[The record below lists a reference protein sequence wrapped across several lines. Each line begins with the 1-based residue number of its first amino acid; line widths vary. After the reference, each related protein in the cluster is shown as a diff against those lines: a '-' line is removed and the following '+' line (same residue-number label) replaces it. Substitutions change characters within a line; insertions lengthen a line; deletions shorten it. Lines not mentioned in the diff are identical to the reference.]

1 LDFAEVTVVEDRADV
16 ARHFKVSE
24 RSVYRWEK
32 AGMPVL
38 PGGRYDLVQIALW
51 HKGGKES
58 NVKKA
63 SSGQALEQERL
74 TSARADRVEMENA
87 IRRGELI
94 ELAGVEALLAPRAMA
109 YRQGIVAL
117 QRSLPPR
124 LSQCKSMREMEAVI
138 AQAGRE
144 LLANVLRP
152 LTLGSGQVLKWDEDV
167 TCRVNSELNNPA
179 KVG

>member
-1 LDFAEVTVVEDRADV
+1 MVDDRVDV
-16 ARHFKVSE
+16 ARHFKVGE
-24 RSVYRWEK
+24 RSIYRWEK

-38 PGGRYDLVQIALW
+38 PDGRYDLVQIALW
-51 HKGGKES
+51 RKGGKES
-58 NVKKA
+58 NGKKA
-63 SSGQALEQERL
+63 SSGQAMEQERL

-144 LLANVLRP
+144 MLANVLRA
-152 LTLGSGQVLKWDEDV
+152 LTLGSGQVLEWDEDATLEV
-167 TCRVNSELNNPA
+167 
-179 KVG
+179 K